1 MTSPN
6 SLDSK
11 NYEAYKAI
19 KDLIFSGQL
28 FPGQKIVYRDLE
40 EKLNMS
46 KTPIIN
52 ALMILERDD
61 LVVSKKNRG
70 FCIRVVN
77 RKEAE
82 QIYELRQTLEKIA
95 IENAIKNYDKHDLE
109 ILKRRLDEYEEYESD
124 LYDHKRWT
132 LDSAFHLQIC
142 TMGKNAFFVKMME
155 QFYENIYFMLKVIF
169 LNPSLAKFKKDHK
182 LLYKAIKGR
191 NLEAAQ
197 RIAWEHFDTAK
208 ELLAKQLR
216 T

>member
-1 MTSPN
+1 M
-6 SLDSK
+6 DSK

-19 KDLIFSGQL
+19 KDLIFGGQL
-28 FPGQKIVYRDLE
+28 FPGQKIIYRDLE
-40 EKLNMS
+40 EKLKMS

-52 ALMILERDD
+52 ALMMLERDD

-70 FCIRVVN
+70 FCVRVVN

-82 QIYELRQTLEKIA
+82 QIYELRQALEKIA
-95 IENAIKNYDKHDLE
+95 IENAIGNYDKHDLE
-109 ILKRRLDEYEEYESD
+109 VLKARLDEYEKYESD
-124 LYDHKRWT
+124 VYDQKRWT

-142 TMGKNAFFVKMME
+142 AMGKNPFFVRMME

-169 LNPSLAKFKKDHK
+169 LNPSVERFKKDHE

-191 NLEAAQ
+191 NLEEAQ
-197 RIAWEHFDTAK
+197 RIAREHFDTAK
-208 ELLAKQLR
+208 GLLVKMMR